1 MPYLRPRTLQRAF
14 YGSGAPDNLRRRPAR
29 WVGAATFTAALRLAS
44 APALRD
50 CDALAS
56 SWCIPSGWIASRI
69 AAGRPHLCICH
80 ATDLRW
86 LGRLPGRRAIARRIA
101 EGSTSMWFL
110 SRAHRRSFFD
120 IARIDPQSIPTH
132 VGPMPIEPPF
142 ETHDDID
149 RATLRRDVGIEGFT
163 LLFMGRL
170 VPVKGLR
177 GLLWAL
183 ASTSGIGLRV
193 AGDGPERAELV
204 ALCHRLGVDAVFE
217 GWVAGARKEALLRA
231 CDALV
236 VPSHRPDGLPTV
248 LFEARARALPVVATR
263 VGAIAE
269 ALGRDP
275 GVLLVP
281 PDDRDA
287 LRRAIETL
295 RRREPGA
302 PHVHGLTRGVPL
314 GGR

>member
-1 MPYLRPRTLQRAF
+1 
-14 YGSGAPDNLRRRPAR
+14 
-29 WVGAATFTAALRLAS
+29 
-44 APALRD
+44 
-50 CDALAS
+50 
-56 SWCIPSGWIASRI
+56 
-69 AAGRPHLCICH
+69 
-80 ATDLRW
+80 
-86 LGRLPGRRAIARRIA
+86 
-101 EGSTSMWFL
+101 
-110 SRAHRRSFFD
+110 
-120 IARIDPQSIPTH
+120 
-132 VGPMPIEPPF
+132 
-142 ETHDDID
+142 
-149 RATLRRDVGIEGFT
+149 
-163 LLFMGRL
+163 
-170 VPVKGLR
+170 
-177 GLLWAL
+177 
-183 ASTSGIGLRV
+183 
-193 AGDGPERAELV
+193 V

-295 RRREPGA
+295 RRRETGA